1 MSDTK
6 KIADLALTDDTN
18 TVKLIDFA
26 RGENSSSQLCQ
37 MPDNFSEVGRETC
50 LNDNT
55 DCFSSRCFL
64 CFIFISTF
72 FFFKFKLSG
81 IK

>member
-1 MSDTK
+1 MSDLK
-6 KIADLALTDDTN
+6 KGADSALTDDTN

-37 MPDNFSEVGRETC
+37 MPDSFPEVWRETC
-50 LNDNT
+50 LKDNT
-55 DCFSSRCFL
+55 DTAFL
-64 CFIFISTF
+64 VGACPALFLTF
-72 FFFKFKLSG
+72 LLFKLSG